1 MAFYTQLNN
10 ECLLFHFTSLKR
22 NTNNY
27 KLVLQQDS
35 IENIRLHGFDSQI
48 PGSSNNKYSNGPMIS
63 GNLPG
68 FSDTLKLDTILN
80 SNKNAE
86 QPFKSVF
93 QSHSL
98 KTNDIGPLENHPLN
112 IDWIS
117 IHFIVL
123 LGFLAWSRI
132 NFHKRL
138 NQIFKS
144 FFAPRYLN
152 QLARE
157 GNIFRE
163 RIAIPLLVIYLV
175 SISMLLYLLIRDFSD
190 FHLEGYT
197 NFKLFSIILFIVLVL
212 WFIKNIIVH
221 FIGITFKNGLLISEF
236 MLTNFVFNL
245 MTGLL
250 LFPIIA
256 VSVYTSSK
264 HVLIAAL
271 IFWLLIFVY
280 KIVREFFIGLS
291 LIKFSLFNRFLYI
304 CTLEILPILIFIKL
318 VMSNL
323 NFV

>member
-1 MAFYTQLNN
+1 MRIKKSNFVIYTYYIY
-10 ECLLFHFTSLKR
+10 E
-22 NTNNY
+22 
-27 KLVLQQDS
+27 LVLQQDS
-35 IENIRLHGFDSQI
+35 IENTGLQGLDGQTQN
-48 PGSSNNKYSNGPMIS
+48 PSNNIYNNGPMNH
-63 GNLPG
+63 GNLFEYP
-68 FSDTLKLDTILN
+68 DTIKPDTILPAN
-80 SNKNAE
+80 TNAR

-98 KTNDIGPLENHPLN
+98 KTNEKEPLENHSQN

-117 IHFIVL
+117 IHFIII

-132 NFHKRL
+132 NYHKRL

-163 RIAIPLLVIYLV
+163 RIAIPLLVVYLV
-175 SISMLLYLLIRDFSD
+175 SVSMLLYLLIRDFSD
-190 FHLEGYT
+190 FHLEGYA

-221 FIGITFKNGLLISEF
+221 FIGITFKNGLLTSDF

-250 LFPIIA
+250 LFPVIA
-256 VSVYTSSK
+256 ISVYTSSK
-264 HVLIAAL
+264 EVLIFAL
-271 IFWLLIFVY
+271 LLWLLIFVY
-280 KIVREFFIGLS
+280 KITREFFTGLS

-323 NFV
+323 SFV